1 MSWSDLADTRSQL
14 KDALSS
20 YDWVRATTICE
31 SLIRQ
36 VHKEREPCPS
46 GAAQDIL
53 AALRKKRRFD
63 LMTRVAETFI
73 RSGQNAPRI
82 RRQYAQALIDQGIL
96 VAPEFVL
103 QTLAMEPL
111 DGDSQVVEAQGLLGR
126 IYKQLY
132 VNADKPASA
141 YARVFLE
148 RALTYYLQTYRLD
161 PKKNL
166 WHGINVVALLHR
178 AKADNIDVQ
187 TAPDPDEL
195 ARRVLSSLPAPAAAK
210 DAFDLATR
218 LEACLALGL
227 HTDAETAALAYSLD
241 TDADSF
247 EVASTL
253 RQFEE
258 VWRLRDEKTP
268 GSTIL
273 PILRAAKLR
282 AEGGAV
288 HTTPKDVKE
297 EVAVVRH
304 AIRKL
309 ERNFGDDRIVTLRW
323 YETGLLRT
331 RSVARVER
339 LSGKGHGTGWLVRSE
354 DFFLSRPP
362 EVLLLTNA
370 HVVNLDGTDE
380 ALAPNQAQANF
391 QGLGSIL
398 EFHPT
403 VVWSSPPDK
412 LDTTFLRFKKDPPKA
427 DPMPIFEGAVRLTTP
442 PSRLYVIGHPGGR
455 DLELS
460 LHDNH
465 LLGCNDRLLHYRTP
479 TEAGSSGSPVFEA
492 DGWRVV
498 GLHHSGGLFERL
510 DGKQPP
516 YEANEGI
523 AIRAIRNEPKP

>member
-1 MSWSDLADTRSQL
+1 MVPPRTSWRRCGRS
-14 KDALSS
+14 
-20 YDWVRATTICE
+20 
-31 SLIRQ
+31 
-36 VHKEREPCPS
+36 
-46 GAAQDIL
+46 GG
-53 AALRKKRRFD
+53 FD
-63 LMTRVAETFI
+63 LMTRVAEAFI

-132 VNADKPASA
+132 VNADQPASA

-148 RALTYYLQTYRLD
+148 RALTYCLQTYRLD

-178 AKADNIDVQ
+178 ARADNIDVQ

-195 ARRVLSSLPAPAAAK
+195 ARRVLSSLPAPAAAN

-227 HTDAETAALAYSLD
+227 DTEAETAALAYSLD

-288 HTTPKDVKE
+288 RTTPKDVKE
-297 EVAVVRH
+297 EMAVVRH
-304 AIRKL
+304 AIREL
-309 ERNFGDDRIVTLRW
+309 EKNFGDDRIVTLRW

-331 RSVARVER
+331 KSVARVER

-354 DFFLSRPP
+354 DFFP
-362 EVLLLTNA
+362 VA
-370 HVVNLDGTDE
+370 AGGV
-380 ALAPNQAQANF
+380 A
-391 QGLGSIL
+391 
-398 EFHPT
+398 
-403 VVWSSPPDK
+403 
-412 LDTTFLRFKKDPPKA
+412 A
-427 DPMPIFEGAVRLTTP
+427 DQRAR
-442 PSRLYVIGHPGGR
+442 RQ
-455 DLELS
+455 
-460 LHDNH
+460 
-465 LLGCNDRLLHYRTP
+465 
-479 TEAGSSGSPVFEA
+479 SG
-492 DGWRVV
+492 WHR
-498 GLHHSGGLFERL
+498 
-510 DGKQPP
+510 
-516 YEANEGI
+516 
-523 AIRAIRNEPKP
+523 